1 MNYYNKSKKYSR
13 MFYKATGYKNPM
25 KKGKLSS
32 TRITRQLPK
41 LARDINILKS
51 IINSEKKRLTL
62 SNRDMNIGQLANA
75 TGSGHWLIDMTPNP
89 SQGLGYQ
96 NKIGSSIKLHS
107 THFDFQFTGQTST
120 ISAIKLKIEVIK
132 VEGLPYSNVQD
143 IMGKYILP
151 NNFLTGGS
159 IYDVSSARDPDYF
172 KNFRVLKRRYITLP
186 ADQMTGDVPL
196 RQVSMGLK
204 YKNHHV
210 RNNDN
215 DPTLSQ
221 GQILILITADRG
233 NAGSVLSTV
242 GGAAITTPNTGVR
255 FGYDITHYFYDN

>member
-13 MFYKATGYKNPM
+13 MFYKATGYKNPF

-32 TRITRQLPK
+32 SRITKQLPK
-41 LARDINILKS
+41 LARDINMLKT

-62 SNRDMNIGQLANA
+62 SNRDMNFAQLANS
-75 TGSGHWLIDMTPNP
+75 TGSGHWLLDMTPNP

-107 THFDFQFTGQTST
+107 THFDFQFTGQVST
-120 ISAIKLKIEVIK
+120 VSAIKIKIEVIQ
-132 VEGLPYSNVQD
+132 VVGQPFSNVQD
-143 IMGKYILP
+143 IMGKYIMP
-151 NNFLTGGS
+151 NNFITGAT

-172 KNFRVLKRRYITLP
+172 KNFRVLKRKYVILP
-186 ADQMTGDVPL
+186 EDQMTGDVPL
-196 RQVSMGLK
+196 RQISMGLK

-221 GQILILITADRG
+221 GQILLLITADRG
-233 NAGSVLSTV
+233 NAGTITSTAQ
-242 GGAAITTPNTGVR
+242 GAAIQAANTGVK